1 MVNEPR
7 KVFFLTTSRFTKEAV
22 EYVSK
27 IEQKVVLID
36 GQRLAQLM
44 IDFGVGVSSNR
55 TYEIKQIDSDYFEE
69 E

>member
-1 MVNEPR
+1 
-7 KVFFLTTSRFTKEAV
+7 V